1 MNFYQFI
8 LLVMVAAVIIIIRV
22 ISIIHCNRPFVKSYD
37 SYLQLRE
44 GLSYMRNRGYKAVEI
59 RVTEVVYQWDGK
71 EQ

>member
-22 ISIIHCNRPFVKSYD
+22 ISIIHCNRPIIKSYD
-37 SYLQLRE
+37 SYLLLRE
-44 GLSYMRNRGYKAVEI
+44 GLAYMRNRGYKAVEI